1 MPRALPVLSPPPDSH
16 AAATL
21 PGGTPRHVDQLPAP
35 PQLLTLSTRLRKNQ
49 SLRGGARVAG
59 LPRQGLAVKRN
70 HQFTRLDLDP
80 FRQFLRQRLAFA
92 AVGVQTV
99 SRLGIEPAP

>member
-1 MPRALPVLSPPPDSH
+1 MTRALPVLSSPPDSH

-21 PGGTPRHVDQLPAP
+21 PGGAPSHAAQLAAP
-35 PQLLTLSTRLRKNQ
+35 TQLLTLSTRLRQNQ
-49 SLRGGARVAG
+49 SRRGASRVAG
-59 LPRQGLAVKRN
+59 LPRRGLAGKRN
-70 HQFTRLDLDP
+70 HQFTRLDLNP

-92 AVGVQTV
+92 AIGVQTV

>member
-1 MPRALPVLSPPPDSH
+1 MTRALPVLSPPPDSH

-21 PGGTPRHVDQLPAP
+21 PRGTARHIDQLPAP

-49 SLRGGARVAG
+49 SLRGASRVAG
-59 LPRQGLAVKRN
+59 LPPRGLAGKRN